1 MTQIDEA
8 VDIREGEELDTGAV
22 DRFMKEAIPDLQG
35 EPEIR
40 QYPGG
45 ASNLTYQVDY
55 GDRSYVLRRPP
66 FGKIAKS
73 AHDMLRE
80 AKVMRALKPVYP
92 YVPNI
97 IAICDDHDVLGC
109 DFYVMERLKGI
120 ILRQEPEIRQYPGG
134 ASNLTYQVDYGDRS
148 YVLRRPPFGKIA
160 KSAHDMLR
168 EAKVMRALKPVYPY
182 VPNIIAIC
190 DDHDVL
196 GCDFYVMER
205 LKGIILRQDFPKDF
219 ELSEADTRK
228 LCLNVIDKLV
238 DLHRVDAKAAGL
250 DKLGKGEG
258 YVQRQIGGWSDRFR
272 KARTD
277 DVGDFEQVMSWLND
291 KMPDDI
297 AQVVIHND
305 FRFDNVVLNPDNPF
319 EVIGVLDWEM
329 ATIGD
334 PLMDLG
340 NSLAYWI
347 EADDEGPFQMLRRQ
361 PTHRPGML
369 TRKEVVAYYMEQSGF
384 KVDNFDFY
392 EIYGLFRLAVIIQQ
406 IYYRFYH
413 GQTKDKRFAAFGHAA
428 NYLEKRCQRLIAESS
443 L

>member
-1 MTQIDEA
+1 MTHIDQA
-8 VDIREGEELDTGAV
+8 TDIRDGEALDLAAV
-22 DRFMKEAIPDLQG
+22 DRFMKQAVPGLKGQ
-35 EPEIR
+35 PTLR

-55 GDRSYVLRRPP
+55 GERSFVLRRPP
-66 FGKIAKS
+66 FGQIARS

-80 AKVMRALKPVYP
+80 ARVMQALKPVYP
-92 YVPNI
+92 YVPTI
-97 IAICDDHDVLGC
+97 VATCDDPAVLGC
-109 DFYVMERLKGI
+109 DFYVMERL
-120 ILRQEPEIRQYPGG
+120 E
-134 ASNLTYQVDYGDRS
+134 
-148 YVLRRPPFGKIA
+148 
-160 KSAHDMLR
+160 
-168 EAKVMRALKPVYPY
+168 
-182 VPNIIAIC
+182 
-190 DDHDVL
+190 
-196 GCDFYVMER
+196 
-205 LKGIILRQDFPKDF
+205 GIILRQDFPEGFNLD
-219 ELSEADTRK
+219 EAGTRT

-238 DLHRVDAKAAGL
+238 DLHTVDARAAGL
-250 DKLGKGEG
+250 DTLGKGPG
-258 YVQRQIGGWSDRFR
+258 YVQRQIRGWSDRFR
-272 KARTD
+272 RARTE
-277 DVGDFEQVMSWLND
+277 DVGDFDAVMGWLAD
-291 KMPDDI
+291 KMPEDR
-297 AQVVIHND
+297 AQVIIHND
-305 FRFDNVVLNPDNPF
+305 YRFDNVVLNPDNPL

-369 TRKEVVAYYMEQSGF
+369 TRKEVVDYYMEKSGF
-384 KVDNFDFY
+384 RAEKFDFY

-428 NYLEKRCQRLIAESS
+428 NYLEKRCQRLIREST

>member
-1 MTQIDEA
+1 MTQIDQA
-8 VDIREGEELDTGAV
+8 GAIREGEELDPAVV
-22 DRFMKEAIPDLQG
+22 DRFMKAAIPGLEGDIQ
-35 EPEIR
+35 IH

-55 GDRSYVLRRPP
+55 GDRSFVLRRPP

-80 AKVMRALKPVYP
+80 ARVMQALKPAYP
-92 YVPNI
+92 YVPEI
-97 IAICDDHDVLGC
+97 VAICDDH
-109 DFYVMERLKGI
+109 E
-120 ILRQEPEIRQYPGG
+120 
-134 ASNLTYQVDYGDRS
+134 
-148 YVLRRPPFGKIA
+148 
-160 KSAHDMLR
+160 
-168 EAKVMRALKPVYPY
+168 
-182 VPNIIAIC
+182 
-190 DDHDVL
+190 VL

-205 LKGIILRQDFPKDF
+205 LKGIILRQDFPQGLD
-219 ELSEADTRK
+219 LDEADTRK

-238 DLHRVDAKAAGL
+238 ELHQVDAKAAGL
-250 DKLGKGEG
+250 DSLGKGAG

-277 DVGDFEQVMSWLND
+277 DVGDFEEVMTWLND
-291 KMPDDI
+291 NMPQDV
-297 AQVVIHND
+297 AQCVIHND
-305 FRFDNVVLNPDNPF
+305 YRFDNVVLNPDNPF

-347 EADDEGPFQMLRRQ
+347 EAGDEPAMQMLRRQ

-369 TRKEVVAYYMEQSGF
+369 TRREVVDYYLERSGLD
-384 KVDNFDFY
+384 VPNFDFY
-392 EIYGLFRLAVIIQQ
+392 EVYGLFRLAVIIQQ
-406 IYYRFYH
+406 IYYRYYH
-413 GQTKDKRFAAFGHAA
+413 GQTKDKRFAGFGQAA
-428 NYLEKRCQRLIAESS
+428 NYLEQRCQRLIRESE